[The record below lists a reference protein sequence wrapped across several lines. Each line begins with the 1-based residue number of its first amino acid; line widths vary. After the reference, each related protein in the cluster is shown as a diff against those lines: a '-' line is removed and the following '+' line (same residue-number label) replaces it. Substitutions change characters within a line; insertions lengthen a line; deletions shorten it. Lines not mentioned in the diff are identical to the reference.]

1 MKFSLSAAFV
11 VSFIMTLI
19 CYIFINQIS
28 AVFLTDKDALDY
40 SIRFARILLT
50 TSSFFGIFFVYTNA
64 LQSLGATTASLIV
77 NISRQGLIY
86 IPFLFILNFLFKSDG
101 LMWAQPIADILS
113 LLIAIV
119 LYKTSYK
126 KYTLD
131 FNL

>member
-64 LQSLGATTASLIV
+64 LQSLGAATASLIV
-77 NISRQGLIY
+77 NISRQGHIY
-86 IPFLFILNFLFKSDG
+86 IPFFFILNFLFKSDG
-101 LMWAQPIADILS
+101 LM
-113 LLIAIV
+113 
-119 LYKTSYK
+119 
-126 KYTLD
+126 
-131 FNL
+131 